1 MCIDI
6 KRCLKHGNGCKK
18 EKGYRIDYTWKSACV
33 QGLARQLHSCV
44 TLGHRST
51 SLSQRGHRWAEGLG
65 VMPVPRPTSQGCCEG
80 DGLTGAETLY

>member
-44 TLGHRST
+44 TLGDLFHSPEPQFPP
-51 SLSQRGHRWAEGLG
+51 L
-65 VMPVPRPTSQGCCEG
+65 
-80 DGLTGAETLY
+80 